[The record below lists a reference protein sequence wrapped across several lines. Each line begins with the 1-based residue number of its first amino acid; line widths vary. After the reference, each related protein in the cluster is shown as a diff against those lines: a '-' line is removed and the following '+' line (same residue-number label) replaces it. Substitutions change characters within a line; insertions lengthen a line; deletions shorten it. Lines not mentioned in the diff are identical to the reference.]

1 MYVEPD
7 RVLFL
12 GDCTYPSAAGVLTR
26 ELALPLHEAILA
38 FAAQHYV
45 EGHNPS
51 VLSRHEL
58 EQRVEKMR
66 LAERAAA
73 EGVAIVAPDEE
84 TADLVDAFAAG
95 RQ

>member
-1 MYVEPD
+1 M
-7 RVLFL
+7 
-12 GDCTYPSAAGVLTR
+12 
-26 ELALPLHEAILA
+26 
-38 FAAQHYV
+38 
-45 EGHNPS
+45 
-51 VLSRHEL
+51 SRHEL

-84 TADLVDAFAAG
+84 TADFVEAFSAG